1 MKFFSKV
8 TLLNR
13 KQLDTWKL
21 VSIFKVV
28 YFVFKVICWKFSHQ
42 INTYVHT
49 YSIFYHV
56 TVSID
61 FVEKKITMVA
71 LSDSV
76 QITVKVKDETVET

>member
-1 MKFFSKV
+1 MK
-8 TLLNR
+8 
-13 KQLDTWKL
+13 
-21 VSIFKVV
+21 IFPSDK
-28 YFVFKVICWKFSHQ
+28 YLCA
-42 INTYVHT
+42 

-56 TVSID
+56 KVSIE

>member
-1 MKFFSKV
+1 M
-8 TLLNR
+8 
-13 KQLDTWKL
+13 
-21 VSIFKVV
+21 
-28 YFVFKVICWKFSHQ
+28 
-42 INTYVHT
+42 HT